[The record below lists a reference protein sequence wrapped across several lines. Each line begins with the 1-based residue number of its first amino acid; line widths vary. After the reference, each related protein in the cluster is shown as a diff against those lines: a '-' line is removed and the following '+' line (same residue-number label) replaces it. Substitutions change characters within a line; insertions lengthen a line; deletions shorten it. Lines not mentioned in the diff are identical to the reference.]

1 MNKIFWGLI
10 FLFFNINIGSI
21 SILPAFVGYILIFMG
36 MKDYPQ
42 VERFAKARPWA
53 IAGAV
58 LSAVTWLPIVNLQ
71 GIPMLLGT
79 SFQLITTYWLAVGM
93 MEVEGLYGIELSA
106 IKLSKAWNVMAVG
119 LIASIILAF
128 LLETLAAI
136 AMLIGMI
143 AGIVYVVTF
152 YRCKSRFPEA

>member
-42 VERFAKARPWA
+42 VERFGKCRPWA
-53 IAGAV
+53 VAGVV
-58 LSAVTWLPIVNLQ
+58 LSAITWLPIVNLQ

-79 SFQLITTYWLAVGM
+79 SFQLMVTYWLAVGM
-93 MEVEGLYGIELSA
+93 VELEGLYGIELGA
-106 IKLSKAWNVMAVG
+106 MKLCKVWNVMAVG
-119 LIASIILAF
+119 LIASVILAF
-128 LLETLAAI
+128 LLQSLAAI
-136 AMLIGMI
+136 AMLVGMI
-143 AGIVYVVTF
+143 AGIIYVVTF
-152 YRCKSRFPEA
+152 YRCKSRFPAA

>member
-10 FLFFNINIGSI
+10 FLFFNININEI
-21 SILPAFVGYILIFMG
+21 SLLPAFVGYILIFMG

-42 VERFAKARPWA
+42 VERFGKCRPWA

-58 LSAVTWLPIVNLQ
+58 LAAVTWLPIVNV
-71 GIPMLLGT
+71 GAIGTVFGT
-79 SFQLITTYWLAVGM
+79 SFQLIVTYWLAMGM
-93 MEVEGLYGIELSA
+93 LELEGLYGIDLNA
-106 IKLSKAWNVMAVG
+106 MKLNKVWTVMAVG
-119 LIASIILAF
+119 MITAVVLGF
-128 LLETLAAI
+128 LLQGLAAI
-136 AMLIGMI
+136 ALLVGMI